1 MSATIDCARASGKHG
16 KLSTIEPARLRCQAA
31 PRAQAHARQ
40 LLPCPGRQARADAG
54 PTPAGPAGDGRSA
67 YVGQSVDALRRLG
80 VGREAYLDAIG
91 RGGHVNEGRKKA
103 RRCTKPAL
111 EEKAIRKGGGGR
123 NWGLLTPRGDAEI
136 RRALQ

>member
-91 RGGHVNEGRKKA
+91 RGGHVNEGRKKQGAAPSRLLSA
-103 RRCTKPAL
+103 RKRFARAV
-111 EEKAIRKGGGGR
+111 EVEIGGS
-123 NWGLLTPRGDAEI
+123 LHV
-136 RRALQ
+136 LQL